1 MKILRLLLICI
12 ILSFSVLAYA
22 TSINSYSRG
31 ADGKVRF
38 RAGLSIQGQVT
49 WNSASQMHFINGDG
63 YELSHVGFDRDGET
77 CTPWTLSN
85 DTVTWDVCGRWF
97 VSMDMNKTYYS
108 IVSGATSPYETK
120 TINNGSG
127 HDLTQMFTNSVWS
140 VDESMG
146 KEDLYYNGNR
156 YTTTATGYS
165 DAAGKFCLFRVRVT
179 DADGANERYY
189 WVGDTTTGSF
199 TYARQWTEENFKN
212 NKGKGR
218 YGEYCDA
225 VWNISQE
232 NIDIYFVVTSV
243 YDQARFD
250 INIVNNST
258 ATKYCSVAMYGTP
271 ATSDNPAAQW
281 GLNNYYNFEAFTTST
296 SDWSLDGW
304 NILDRTSECDVE
316 SNPCYFF
323 IPGVGTITQGTIFS
337 GDAVA
342 DRLEMYAYR
351 YNNTNYQD
359 LDKTRRDDT
368 TLKEENAE
376 QTYMLPPQS
385 SWIDKNVQSQAGV
398 ETRTVGDST
407 ALQSVAQ
414 ATFDN
419 DGDATKPNYLIIDFS
434 SNMLSIDNSDPRH
447 HYPFGQFFTS
457 NTSTMDSGAFPT
469 NTLWPGNE
477 NGVATPYEKSLSSSN
492 SYGYID
498 QHQDPLSYMAVW
510 GSKAIKAGGK
520 RQIIT
525 YYGLGGKSFINGY
538 MSNTTFYR
546 QNHALLVSSP
556 EVLGYQVTKDDVGQ
570 DQLKPNS
577 FTIHTEITNQGHER
591 HYYDFKVNQV
601 RIKLPKGLVLADED
615 DGDDGYWQEYDYQ
628 EEGYTTYFTDKS
640 LTLGQLGVYDKI
652 KMDVEA
658 NGEYS
663 GALEYTVI
671 IEGKDTSGGS
681 AWTQTVSRSI
691 LVPSTKTGWYYGATG
706 NLLGNPFKN
715 VTTSGSDGSN
725 PFTVTGVYGSDVYS
739 YLWDS
744 DKQEYVAFNDLNE
757 LRTNPQGYWVLK
769 GSDEDSDNT
778 YQYQFPSYTKPNDIN
793 YGDLDAAKYY
803 MSELSI
809 PISKKWN
816 IVSNPYIYPM
826 QWANVA
832 VKNVDTG
839 VVLSMSDAIDEGW
852 IYKSIFSWEPAK
864 DETGS
869 MDPERS
875 KYLPH
880 NTVST
885 LLIPTRGYW
894 IYSTKNLMLY
904 FKPMLYPD
912 SKIYD
917 DDYYTDPDAY
927 FRLGYTSDENYK

>member
-1 MKILRLLLICI
+1 MKIFRLLIICI
-12 ILSFSVLAYA
+12 VLSLFATLSFA

-31 ADGKVRF
+31 ADGNVRF
-38 RAGLSIQGQVT
+38 RAGLGISDQVT
-49 WNSASQMHFINGDG
+49 WNSASQMHFIDENGSEHEYPGQDVDG
-63 YELSHVGFDRDGET
+63 DSS
-77 CTPWTLSN
+77 TPWEMSN
-85 DTVTWDVCGRWF
+85 DSVSWDVCGRWF
-97 VSMDMNKTYYS
+97 VSMNTDKDYLS
-108 IVSGATSPYETK
+108 IVSGATNPYETK
-120 TINNGSG
+120 TVGNGSG
-127 HDLTQMFTNSVWS
+127 HDLTQMFCNSLWS
-140 VDESMG
+140 FQAIGDY
-146 KEDLYYNGNR
+146 EDVYYNGSNWSTFANG
-156 YTTTATGYS
+156 YT
-165 DAAGKFCLFRVRVT
+165 DPAGKFCLFRVRVT
-179 DADGANERYY
+179 DANGANERYY
-189 WVGDTTTGSF
+189 WVGDSNTGSF
-199 TYARQWTEENFKN
+199 TYARQWTEDNFKN

-225 VWNISQE
+225 VWTINDE
-232 NIDIYFVVTSV
+232 NIDVWFNVTSV
-243 YDQARFD
+243 YDQARFE
-250 INIVNNST
+250 INLVNNST
-258 ATKYCSVAMYGTP
+258 SSKYCSLAMYGTP
-271 ATSDNPAAQW
+271 ATSDNPSGNW
-281 GLNNYYNFEAFTTST
+281 GLNTYYHYKANYKETT
-296 SDWSLDGW
+296 LLGW
-304 NILDRTSECDVE
+304 DVDNRECDCE
-316 SNPCYFF
+316 SDPCYFF
-323 IPGVGTITQGTIFS
+323 IPGVGTINEGTVFS

-359 LDKTRRDDT
+359 LEKSRRDDT

-385 SWIDKNVQSQAGV
+385 SWIEKNLDEHGV
-398 ETRTVGDST
+398 PTRTQGEST

-447 HYPFGQFFTS
+447 HYPFGQFLEN
-457 NTSTMDSGAFPT
+457 NTRTIDSGAFPD
-469 NTLWPGNE
+469 NTLWPSGEKN
-477 NGVATPYEKSLSSSN
+477 VATPYEDSLASSN
-492 SYGYID
+492 SYGYVD

-510 GSKAIKAGGK
+510 GSKLVKAKGS

-538 MSNTTFYR
+538 MSNTTFNR

-556 EVLGYQVTKDDVGQ
+556 AVLGYQVTKDEVGN
-570 DQLKPNS
+570 DTLKPNS
-577 FTIHTEITNQGHER
+577 FYIHTEITNQGHER

-601 RIKLPKGLVLADED
+601 RIKLPDGLELGDDD
-615 DGDDGYWQEYDYQ
+615 DGDDGTWQEYDYQ
-628 EEGYTTYFTDKS
+628 EDGYTIYYTDKS
-640 LTLGQLGVYDKI
+640 ITLGQLGVYDSI
-652 KMDVEA
+652 SMNVVA

-663 GALEYTVI
+663 GALEYQVI
-671 IEGKDTSGGS
+671 IEGQDTSGGS
-681 AWTQTVSRSI
+681 SWTQTVSRSI
-691 LVPSTKTGWYYGATG
+691 LVPATKTGWYYGATG

-715 VTTSGSDGSN
+715 VTSDGFDGSN

-739 YLWDS
+739 YTWDAQN
-744 DKQEYVAFNDLNE
+744 QEYVAFNDLNE
-757 LRTNPQGYWVLK
+757 LKTNPQGYWVLK

-778 YQYQFPSYTKPNDIN
+778 YQYEFPSYTKPNDLN
-793 YGDLDAAKYY
+793 YGDIDAAKYY

-809 PISKKWN
+809 PVYKEWN
-816 IVSNPYIYPM
+816 IISNPYIYPM
-826 QWANVA
+826 QWCNVA

-839 VVLSMSDAIDEGW
+839 DVKSMTDAIDAGW
-852 IYKSIFSWEPAK
+852 IYKNIFSWEPAK
-864 DETGS
+864 DDSGS
-869 MDPERS
+869 MDPEKS
-875 KYLPH
+875 KYLPQ

-927 FRLGYTSDENYK
+927 FRLGYTTDENYK